1 MTLSEAIE
9 EIRQVGTL
17 RVEDGKLKLRFPET
31 QREHLAA
38 AIEAL
43 RQNRQAAL
51 QRLSDVA
58 ATPPLTIWPESLRDL
73 AQERAITFGDPARAH
88 REVWLSWEEWKAREL
103 NRLFLDQGSTGQSGR
118 ITAETVRRGE
128 FRARPKGPDL

>member
-1 MTLSEAIE
+1 MTLCEAIE

-17 RVEDGKLKLRFPET
+17 RVEDGKLKLRFPESHR
-31 QREHLAA
+31 QHLAA

-51 QRLSDVA
+51 QTLSDA
-58 ATPPLTIWPESLRDL
+58 AAVPPLIKWPESLRGL
-73 AQERAITFGDPARAH
+73 AQECAIASGDHAAAY
-88 REVWLSWEEWKAREL
+88 REVWISWAEWKARQL
-103 NRLFLDQGSTGQSGR
+103 NRLFQEQGAIRQPGR

-128 FRARPKGPDL
+128 PRPRGQ